1 MLHKQMFVNLA
12 TRFNFKGL
20 LAEIQDHNIHNN
32 LFIIVCHLE
41 QSNGIVSFL
50 QINIRDNARHCV

>member
-12 TRFNFKGL
+12 TRFNCKG

-41 QSNGIVSFL
+41 QFNGIASFL
-50 QINIRDNARHCV
+50 QINIRDNAIV